1 MEKELKEA
9 GVQKSNDTQKEITF
23 GKLSFEAL
31 PEIWTFQIF
40 VGLIMAIPAL
50 LMFQLIDWVAGIGGE
65 VVTTANIKSFLLSW
79 KLPVILI
86 LGLILVLIYIVFELL
101 TQIYMTD
108 NILKGQ
114 KAGVKQCV
122 ADAVKSVKRFMNP
135 SGIGTILFIFIA
147 IPLCSVGL
155 SISLSE
161 SFYIPNF
168 IMEVVFKNPLF
179 TAAYVA
185 AILGLIWIVFHSLF
199 TLHAVL
205 LDGMTPKEGKKYS
218 SRIVKEHR
226 WEFLKGLIVNLLVI
240 LAIIIGSSF
249 LLSKIPGWLLEGWGN
264 SLPKNY
270 KIDFAQIM
278 KSGGEFS
285 STDIKVMV
293 FRSVA
298 AFAVLVEKYLAAIIA
313 FLCGSYFLLR
323 FNKYYLDYTGRGR
336 ELWPERPKKALY
348 RWKVVLIIVMFL
360 IYAGIGVYL
369 GLNYNTIFTSDI
381 PVKIVAHRAGGTMA
395 SENSIEGLEKAIEH
409 GCYAAEIDVQRTKDG
424 YYIINHDNDFARL
437 TGVAKAPEEMTLDE
451 IKELRIQDTTGN
463 GQELEVPTFEEMLDV
478 IKGKIKLY
486 VELKGATADQQMVDD
501 VVRIIREHDC
511 VEDTAL
517 ISLDYGIIKYAEET
531 YPEFETGTLFFASL
545 GDVSSLTC
553 DLLIMEEETAT
564 DTNIEN
570 IHKAGKLAI
579 AWTVNTEDGLYHFLD
594 TWLDAVITDEIIL
607 AEEVQAK
614 LDARTDLQVMEDL
627 IYVII

>member
-1 MEKELKEA
+1 MDK
-9 GVQKSNDTQKEITF
+9 VQKETGNQKEITF
-23 GKLSFEAL
+23 GKLSAEAL

-40 VGLIMAIPAL
+40 VGIIMAIPAL
-50 LMFQLIDWVAGIGGE
+50 IMFKLIDLVAGAGGE

-79 KLPVILI
+79 KFPVLLI
-86 LGLILVLIYIVFELL
+86 LGFLLALIYLVFELL

-108 NILKGQ
+108 SILNGQ
-114 KAGVKQCV
+114 KAGVKKCAV
-122 ADAVKSVKRFMNP
+122 SGVKSVKKFMNP
-135 SGIGTILFIFIA
+135 TGIGAIVFILIA
-147 IPLCSVGL
+147 VPLCGVGL
-155 SISLSE
+155 SLSLSE

-185 AILGLIWIVFHSLF
+185 AILALIWIAFHSLF
-199 TLHAVL
+199 LLHAVL
-205 LDGMTPKEGKKYS
+205 LDGMTPSEGKKYS

-226 WEFLKGLIVNLLVI
+226 WEFLKDLILTLVVLLVI
-240 LAIIIGSSF
+240 AYGSSF
-249 LLSKIPGWLLEGWGN
+249 ILSKVPGLLLSGWGE
-264 SLPKNY
+264 SLPKHY
-270 KIDFAQIM
+270 KIDFAQVM
-278 KSGGEFS
+278 KTGGEFS
-285 STDIKVMV
+285 AMDIKVMV

-298 AFAVLVEKYLAAIIA
+298 AFAVLVVKYLSAIIS
-313 FLCGSYFLLR
+313 FLCVSYFMLCLT
-323 FNKYYLDYTGRGR
+323 KYYLDFTGRGHV
-336 ELWPERPKKALY
+336 LWPERPMKALY

-360 IYAGIGVYL
+360 IYAVIGVYL

-395 SENSIEGLEKAIEH
+395 SENSLEGLEKAIEH
-409 GCYAAEIDVQRTKDG
+409 GCYASEIDVQRTKDG

-437 TGVAKAPEEMTLDE
+437 TGVAKAPEEMTLAE
-451 IKELRIQDTTGN
+451 IKELRIKDTTGN

-478 IKGKIKLY
+478 IKGKIKLF
-486 VELKGATADQQMVDD
+486 VELKGATADKQMVDD
-501 VVRIIREHDC
+501 VVRIIKEHDC

-545 GDVSSLTC
+545 GDVSSLSC

-564 DTNIEN
+564 DTNIRN
-570 IHKAGKLAI
+570 IHKAGKQAI

-614 LDARTDLQVMEDL
+614 LDNRTDLQVMEDL